1 MARRGLG
8 RARPPQIA
16 RVHRLV
22 VAGRRHFRREEV
34 LLYRTVRFL
43 RRHGGAPGRRLDPP
57 VWVGI
62 AAPDNR
68 DNCDDVLVA
77 VAPEESFCG

>member
-1 MARRGLG
+1 MVAARR
-8 RARPPQIA
+8 
-16 RVHRLV
+16 HN
-22 VAGRRHFRREEV
+22 RREEV

-43 RRHGGAPGRRLDPP
+43 RRHGGTPGRRLDPP